1 MPPPIRLGAVIRWQS
16 SRTSTYRGSIM
27 RTVMLVDHGPPDTR
41 SPNRFLWWMA
51 RGQWRLILLNMAVC
65 TIWMTTG
72 ALLPTVLGLAI
83 ERGIVGG
90 DQGAL
95 VRWCLA
101 ILALAVLGAI
111 FGTTWH
117 RVAVTNWMRA
127 TFRVIRLVGDH
138 VLRAGP
144 ALPAK
149 VPTGEVVSVVAS
161 DAMRIANVY
170 ESAGQIAGALVSYG
184 VIASIL
190 LARDT
195 TLGLIVLLG
204 VPVVTLMLA
213 SVLRP
218 LQRRQNAAR
227 EAAGALT
234 TLGSDTVAGLRVLRG
249 IGGEETFLRRYDEQS
264 AQVLRRGCR
273 VAPVHAAL
281 DAARVLLPGI
291 FVVIV
296 TWQGASAVRSGALEP
311 GDLVTFYGT
320 AAYLAMPLGFATQF
334 VSHYI
339 RARVGAAKV
348 IAILSVRSDTERSDT
363 ETGAGLDEV
372 TQTEE
377 ALAPDGPAS
386 ICDPVSGVRVEPGQF
401 TAVVTS
407 TPRDAQTI
415 ADRLVRFGP
424 TASPAQWGSV
434 ALAQVSLEEVRSRIV
449 LAHGDAT
456 LFTGSLRE
464 NLVAHHGADDDELR
478 AALHV
483 ASAHD
488 VIAGLPEGLDAEVTE
503 RGRNFSG
510 GQRQRLALVRAV
522 LTDAEVL
529 ILIDPTSAVD
539 AHTEARIGARLAPA
553 RAGRCTVAFT
563 TSPLLAE
570 HADTVIFVQ
579 DGQVMARGSH
589 RDLLATDRRYADV
602 VLRGSAREVSA

>member
-1 MPPPIRLGAVIRWQS
+1 
-16 SRTSTYRGSIM
+16 M

-51 RGQWRLILLNMAVC
+51 RGQWGLILLNMAVC

-72 ALLPTVLGLAI
+72 ALLPSVLGLAI

-95 VRWCLA
+95 VQWCLA
-101 ILALAVLGAI
+101 ILTLAVLGAI

-161 DAMRIANVY
+161 DAMRIANLY

-184 VIASIL
+184 VVASIL
-190 LARDT
+190 LSRDT

-204 VPVVTLMLA
+204 VPLVTLMLA
-213 SVLRP
+213 GVLRP

-249 IGGEETFLRRYDEQS
+249 IGGEETFLSRYDEQS
-264 AQVLRRGCR
+264 AQVLRRGCE

-320 AAYLAMPLGFATQF
+320 AAFLAMPLGFATQF

-348 IAILSVRSDTERSDT
+348 IAILRVRSDTQWSHTEGSDSVWSHT
-363 ETGAGLDEV
+363 DSDAAVDEFTPAAV
-372 TQTEE
+372 
-377 ALAPDGPAS
+377 ALAPDGPAALY
-386 ICDPVSGVRVEPGQF
+386 DPISGVRVEPGQF
-401 TAVVTS
+401 TAIVTHV
-407 TPRDAQTI
+407 PRDAQTI
-415 ADRLVRFGP
+415 ADRLARFGP
-424 TASPAQWGSV
+424 TPSTAQWGSV
-434 ALAQVSLEEVRSRIV
+434 ALAQISLEEVRSRIV

-456 LFTGSLRE
+456 LFTGSLRK
-464 NLVAHHGADDDELR
+464 NLVAHHGATDDDLH

-539 AHTEARIGARLAPA
+539 AHTEARTGARLTPA
-553 RAGRCTVAFT
+553 RAGRCTVVFT

-570 HADTVIFVQ
+570 HADTVVFVK
-579 DGQVMARGSH
+579 DGHVVAQGKH

-602 VLRGSAREVSA
+602 VLRGAARQVSA